1 MRRNSSAATSRSIP
15 STSLPICSSE
25 APSLSARASSNSSRA
40 SATPLPTRFSVSA
53 TDSRAF
59 FSLPSS
65 CARCGLS
72 HSLGSSSSR
81 FSASSLR
88 SFASKSKIPPQL
100 GGAGVE
106 PGERGGDLVDAFGF
120 HGGAKK
126 GVNYTLRVGSRCYRK
141 QRQRPEPL
149 AAVQK
154 RSMEM

>member
-1 MRRNSSAATSRSIP
+1 VPT
-15 STSLPICSSE
+15 T
-25 APSLSARASSNSSRA
+25 ASS
-40 SATPLPTRFSVSA
+40 
-53 TDSRAF
+53 DF

-72 HSLGSSSSR
+72 HSFGSSNSR

-126 GVNYTLRVGSRCYRK
+126 GVNYTLRLESTRTRK

-149 AAVQK
+149 GAVQN
-154 RSMEM
+154 RSIEM